1 LGSDLGSDESRS
13 GQDLSELDLVTA
25 ARGGDRRALGQ
36 LVRLYHEPLTAYL
49 IRLGADRELALDLAQ
64 EAFCRVCARIG
75 SLTNPAGFRVWLF
88 RVAHN
93 LFLDHQ
99 RSAYRRRVLVSDAGA
114 QVPSGVGDDPVEAVA
129 REEQGDRVRRAVG
142 TLPPSLRSAVLLRYY
157 HDLSLD
163 EIARVTSVPVG
174 TVKSRLHRAL
184 NALARLLAEGVED
197 GGALKVRFRARLS
210 EDCEPV
216 KGA

>member
-1 LGSDLGSDESRS
+1 MGSDESRS
-13 GQDLSELDLVTA
+13 GRDLSELDLVTA
-25 ARGGDRRALGQ
+25 ACGGDRRALGE

-75 SLTNPAGFRVWLF
+75 SLTNPSGFRAWLF

-93 LFLDHQ
+93 LFLDHH
-99 RSAYRRRVLVSDAGA
+99 RSAYRRRVVVPDTGA
-114 QVPSGVGDDPVEAVA
+114 QVLSAADDDPAEAVA

-142 TLPPSLRSAVLLRYY
+142 ALPPSLRSAVLLRYY

-163 EIARVTSVPVG
+163 EIARVTGVPVG

-184 NALARLLAEGVED
+184 HALARSLTEGAED
-197 GGALKVRFRARLS
+197 GGSLKVRFRAKPS